1 MKPQLYVREFT
12 MTALGVPYAGHQLS
26 VNCLRPSANSQ
37 ESSPQEPSGPYPGIC
52 ISSASE
58 LLDFGFENT
67 EILQERED

>member
-1 MKPQLYVREFT
+1 

-26 VNCLRPSANSQ
+26 VNCLRSSANPRNA
-37 ESSPQEPSGPYPGIC
+37 SPQEPSGPYPGIC

-67 EILQERED
+67 EILQGKED